1 MRKFSESRFY
11 LEGLFSSYLKPDIFG
26 SNNVFKARIL
36 STQEPIINEQ
46 AGVSSQLCI
55 VRILDS
61 KMAHEKF
68 LPNPCDT
75 SVAGDLQKSNA
86 LMLMHSRLYINQPLG
101 STKLSTGD
109 DIFIS
114 LKAGDNENKYN
125 LSTVD
130 YVSHYNK
137 NQDPLP
143 QSTIEN
149 CSSLSSIQWGNS
161 AALGSV
167 FGSVNIPFEDIS
179 SDQKSF
185 YKGREVANGRL
196 PEDILAT
203 PWAPEYDLYVPQK
216 DYSGRPTVFI
226 KDLIEPFRALCL
238 EFYENF
244 NGSKIVI
251 TDTYRTYARQVDL
264 ERRKPALAATP
275 GYSNHGWGV
284 AFDVAGTNNCPSYG
298 GSGKCPSNR
307 SIERFQS
314 PVYQFLDKGGSGTQG
329 FVNPPSL
336 RYNGRLPESWHWE
349 NLSIRNAVYDRE
361 ATPPDYVIGDGGE
374 LEDGSVNALNN
385 NEEEQNQEEQ
395 LQSSIDQALRN
406 AGLQG

>member
-1 MRKFSESRFY
+1 
-11 LEGLFSSYLKPDIFG
+11 
-26 SNNVFKARIL
+26 
-36 STQEPIINEQ
+36 
-46 AGVSSQLCI
+46 
-55 VRILDS
+55 
-61 KMAHEKF
+61 MAHEKF

-75 SVAGDLQKSNA
+75 SVAGNLQKSNA
-86 LMLMHSRLYINQPLG
+86 LMLMHSRLYINQPFG
-101 STKLSTGD
+101 STKLSIGD
-109 DIFIS
+109 DIFVS
-114 LKAGDNENKYN
+114 LKAGNNENKYN
-125 LSTVD
+125 LSIVD

-149 CSSLSSIQWGNS
+149 CSLLSSIQWGNS
-161 AALGSV
+161 AAVGSV

-179 SDQKSF
+179 NDQKSF

-216 DYSGRPTVFI
+216 DQSGRPTIFI
-226 KDLIEPFRALCL
+226 KDLIEPFRALCK

-244 NGSKIVI
+244 DYKIVI
-251 TDTYRTYARQVDL
+251 NDTYRTYARQVDL

-284 AFDVAGTNNCPSYG
+284 AFDVNGTNVCS
-298 GSGKCPSNR
+298 SGCPSNR

-314 PVYQFLDKGGSGTQG
+314 PIYQFLDKGGSGTQG

-349 NLSIRNAVYDRE
+349 NLSIRNAVFDRE
-361 ATPPDYVIGDGGE
+361 ATPPDYVITDGGE
-374 LEDGSVNALNN
+374 SEDGSDESLNN
-385 NEEEQNQEEQ
+385 
-395 LQSSIDQALRN
+395 
-406 AGLQG
+406 GLNPELEKNV